1 MAGSHPRPVVWRFLC
16 FCYTPRAALRN
27 SQPKVKYYLCMNPE
41 ALAELQNSPSFL
53 SWTPEP
59 KPSEPPKAITLGR
72 GRPFIYQG
80 ETYTNLIVDEKHFSP
95 ADLAKAWGV
104 SAETVRQIFREEP
117 GVLRLGSG
125 GNRQTRSYV
134 SLRIPQSVAV
144 RVHARLSAIP
154 QSR

>member
-1 MAGSHPRPVVWRFLC
+1 ME
-16 FCYTPRAALRN
+16 
-27 SQPKVKYYLCMNPE
+27 PE
-41 ALAELQNSPSFL
+41 TLTELLHSPSFL
-53 SWTPEP
+53 SWTPGP
-59 KPSEPPKAITLGR
+59 KPPKPPTISLGR
-72 GRPFIYQG
+72 GRPFTYQG

-117 GVLRLGSG
+117 GVLRLGAG
-125 GNRQTRSYV
+125 GNKHARSYV
-134 SLRIPQSVAV
+134 SLRIPQSVAA

>member
-1 MAGSHPRPVVWRFLC
+1 ME
-16 FCYTPRAALRN
+16 
-27 SQPKVKYYLCMNPE
+27 PE
-41 ALAELQNSPSFL
+41 TLTELLHSTSFL
-53 SWTPEP
+53 SWKPAPKHP
-59 KPSEPPKAITLGR
+59 KPPTVSLGR

-80 ETYTNLIVDEKHFSP
+80 ERYTNLIVDEKHFSP

-134 SLRIPQSVAV
+134 SLRIPQSVAA
-144 RVHARLSAIP
+144 RVHARLGAIP